1 MKIIALVRLTFD
13 PKEVVELTLAAGE
26 IQAGR
31 TSLSLNEGDIKGIQ
45 LIKGLKKP
53 FDAISIGQ
61 LDNTTRVH
69 TFVRGANAIY
79 EIGSVLAGRYA
90 EEDLATM
97 ITSQI
102 KNMGGAQ
109 MIVCSPIEQ
118 DSGRGLLPGILA
130 AKLGYELIT
139 GVKSVSEKGNDLLVE
154 QVLENGKQTL
164 VVNGPVVLCP
174 DESCELGDD
183 PSDSFDL
190 IEKLEKK
197 ESVKV
202 AAETLLGGSKSG
214 VEIMLEVPAPVAA
227 QPTVPYTAD
236 ALKKIVSLVKPFSN

>member
-1 MKIIALVRLTFD
+1 MKILALVRLTFD
-13 PKEVVELTLAAGE
+13 PKEVAELTLASGA

-31 TSLSLNEGDIKGIQ
+31 ISLAINEGDIKGIQ
-45 LIKGLKKP
+45 LIKSLKKP

-61 LDNTTRVH
+61 LDNTARVH
-69 TFVRGANAIY
+69 TFVRGASAIY
-79 EIGSVLAGRYA
+79 EIGNILAGRYD

-97 ITSQI
+97 IANQI
-102 KNMGGAQ
+102 KSLGGVQ
-109 MIVCSPIEQ
+109 VVVCSPIEQ

-130 AKLGYELIT
+130 AKLGFELIVGAKAVT
-139 GVKSVSEKGNDLLVE
+139 EKDNDLVVE
-154 QVLENGKQTL
+154 QMLENGKQTL
-164 VVNGPVVLCP
+164 VVKGPVVLCP

-202 AAETLLGGSKSG
+202 KAEQLLGGSKSG
-214 VEIMLEVPAPVAA
+214 VEVQLEVPAAVAA
-227 QPTVPYTAD
+227 QPTVPYSAE
-236 ALKKIVSLVKPFSN
+236 ALKKILSLVKPFSN